1 MQPDGIRTHYISGAE
16 GAATQCR
23 RQHDVTTP
31 LPAPALAPAPA
42 ASTSGSIWLRY
53 VELSK
58 FRRLGKVQLDLDQ
71 QTTILVGANN
81 SGKTSILTA
90 LRHFVSESYAFGAFD
105 ISLSEWPALR
115 ALGLKWEEL
124 SEDPGTAAPKQDG
137 DWEDQLATLLSAMPT
152 LDLWFDAEAGMF
164 HYVQPFLS
172 KLVWKGGAV
181 GVRLRLEPAS
191 DVASLKELAWAYNA
205 TRQPVKGMSSD
216 SLAWPIDL
224 LDFWLRE
231 PRKLGQVR
239 PYSLDA
245 AINPIQGIKTYQTQ
259 NLAADAQPVDRKH
272 LAKLIRVDFVAAQR
286 GLGSEE
292 ADSKSTSSS
301 HPVGLFS
308 NQLLKFARQ
317 HLNVAVTGH
326 GQRADLIQS
335 VADAQKDLDQKI
347 HDALAPSVAEVKI
360 LGYPGLHDPQEIR
373 FRTRIHTAD
382 LLDHSTAVQY
392 SMKGGAV
399 EDMLPEF
406 SIGLGY
412 QNLQSLSYQL
422 VSFKTARM
430 NPDKGSPPPVHLVM
444 IEEPEAHLHVQVQRI
459 FPDKAHKLISPTD
472 KDSSALKSQLLISTH
487 SSHLAHAEDFD
498 RLRYVRR
505 IPASTAHPTPSTE
518 VVDLGEVF
526 GSDDDTRQFAERY
539 FRVQHTDLL
548 FASAALFVEGV
559 AEHMLVPLFI
569 ELMYENLNNRY
580 VSFLDI
586 GGSHAHRL
594 KPLVEKLHIPT
605 VVITDID
612 PTEETV
618 NDTTRKKSWTATA
631 NTGQAGLKCGNA
643 TLRKWHPK
651 LQSLDDFKAPT
662 RANLIWTSDQDC
674 KVRFAWQLPVA
685 EAGDQWPSTFEDSL
699 VLTNID
705 WFKGLNKVAEE
716 PEADDKGKRK
726 VKAEDEAAGKN
737 IKPPTGALAAAA
749 KVVADA
755 TTPAEL
761 VQALHKLMHGSFSKG
776 DFAASIFERIA
787 AGADVKC
794 PKYISDA
801 LGWLQD
807 ELDPAGGAT
816 P

>member
-1 MQPDGIRTHYISGAE
+1 M
-16 GAATQCR
+16 
-23 RQHDVTTP
+23 TTP
-31 LPAPALAPAPA
+31 AQAPA
-42 ASTSGSIWLRY
+42 AASGSITLRF
-53 VELSK
+53 VELCK
-58 FRRLGKVQLDLDQ
+58 FRRLGKVQLDLDR

-81 SGKTSILTA
+81 SGKTAILTA
-90 LRHFVSESYAFGAFD
+90 LRHFLAESSPFGAFD

-115 ALGLKWEEL
+115 ALGVKWEAL
-124 SEDPGTAAPKQDG
+124 AEDPATATPKDG
-137 DWEDQLATLLSAMPT
+137 DDWEGQLATLLSAMPT
-152 LDLWFDAEAGMF
+152 LDLWFEAEAGMF

-191 DVASLKELAWAYNA
+191 DVASLQELAWAYNA
-205 TRQPVKGMSSD
+205 ARQPVKGMSND
-216 SLAWPIDL
+216 SQAWPIDL
-224 LDFWLRE
+224 LDYWLRE

-239 PYSLDA
+239 SYSLDDA
-245 AINPIQGIKTYQTQ
+245 NNPIQALKTYQTQ
-259 NLAADAQPVDRKH
+259 PLAAGAQPADRKH
-272 LAKLIRVDFVAAQR
+272 LAKLIRIDFVAAQR

-301 HPVGLFS
+301 NPVGLFS

-326 GQRADLIQS
+326 GQRADLIQA
-335 VADAQKDLDQKI
+335 VANAQTDLDQKI
-347 HDALAPSVAEVKI
+347 HDALAPSVAEVKL

-392 SMKGGAV
+392 SMKGGTG

-430 NPDKGSPPPVHLVM
+430 NPEKGSPPPVHLVV

-459 FPDKAHKLISPTD
+459 FPARAHKLISPTD
-472 KDSSALKSQLLISTH
+472 EDSGALQSQLLISTH

-498 RLRYVRR
+498 RLRYMRR
-505 IPASTAHPTPSTE
+505 IPPSEVHPMPSTE

-526 GSDDDTRQFAERY
+526 GDDDETRQFAERY

-548 FASAALFVEGV
+548 FADAAVFVEGV
-559 AEHMLVPLFI
+559 AERMLVPLFM
-569 ELMYENLNNRY
+569 ERQHARLSSRY
-580 VSFLDI
+580 VSFLDL

-594 KPLVEKLHIPT
+594 RPLIEKLRIPT
-605 VVITDID
+605 VVITDLD
-612 PTEETV
+612 PTELKV
-618 NDTTRKKSWTATA
+618 GPKGKPRWMATA
-631 NTGQAGLKCGNA
+631 NTGQAGLKSGNS
-643 TLRKWHPK
+643 TLRDWHPQ
-651 LQSLDDFKAPT
+651 LQDVEDFKVPT
-662 RANLIWTSDQDC
+662 LAQLIWTGAPEC

-685 EAGDQWPSTFEDSL
+685 ESGSQWPTTFEDSL

-705 WFKGLNKVAEE
+705 WFKGLNKLAEE
-716 PEADDKGKRK
+716 AEAAKASGQQKADDDKK
-726 VKAEDEAAGKN
+726 VR
-737 IKPPTGALAAAA
+737 PPTGALADVAEAVAGAATA
-749 KVVADA
+749 VDLL
-755 TTPAEL
+755 TDL
-761 VQALHKLMHGSFSKG
+761 HALMRNSFSKG
-776 DFAASIFERIA
+776 DFAASIFERVA
-787 AGADVKC
+787 AGEDVKC
-794 PKYISDA
+794 PKYIADA
-801 LGWLQD
+801 LTWLQD
-807 ELDPAGGAT
+807 ELDPAGGTT

>member
-1 MQPDGIRTHYISGAE
+1 MTKPIE
-16 GAATQCR
+16 
-23 RQHDVTTP
+23 
-31 LPAPALAPAPA
+31 APA
-42 ASTSGSIWLRY
+42 APTSGSIRLRY
-53 VELSK
+53 VELCK
-58 FRRLGKVQLDLDQ
+58 FRRLGKVQLDLDP

-90 LRHFVSESYAFGAFD
+90 LRHFLSESSAFGSFD

-115 ALGLKWEEL
+115 ALGVKWEGL
-124 SEDPGTAAPKQDG
+124 TEDPATSAPKPGD
-137 DWEDQLATLLSAMPT
+137 DWEGHLATLLSAMPT

-191 DVASLKELAWAYNA
+191 DVASLKELAWAYNLA
-205 TRQPVKGMSSD
+205 RKPVKGMSSD

-224 LDFWLRE
+224 LDYWLRE

-245 AINPIQGIKTYQTQ
+245 ANNPIQGIKTYQTQ
-259 NLAADAQPVDRKH
+259 ILGANAQPADRKH

-326 GQRADLIQS
+326 GQRADLIKA

-347 HDALAPSVAEVKI
+347 HDALAPSVAEVKL

-392 SMKGGAV
+392 SMKGGTS

-430 NPDKGSPPPVHLVM
+430 NPEKGSPPPVHLVM

-472 KDSSALKSQLLISTH
+472 KDASALKSQLLISTH

-505 IPASTAHPTPSTE
+505 IPASAILPTPSTE
-518 VVDLGEVF
+518 VVDLGKVF
-526 GSDDDTRQFAERY
+526 GDDDDTRQFAERY

-548 FASAALFVEGV
+548 FANAALFVEGV
-559 AEHMLVPLFI
+559 AERMLVPLFM
-569 ELMYENLNNRY
+569 ELKYEKLNSLY

-594 KPLVEKLHIPT
+594 KPLVEKLRIPT

-612 PTEETV
+612 PTKETV
-618 NDTTRKKSWTATA
+618 NDKTGKKSWTATA
-631 NTGQAGLKCGNA
+631 NTGQTGLRCGNA
-643 TLRKWHPK
+643 TLRQWHPQ
-651 LQSLDDFKAPT
+651 LQALDDFKTPSA
-662 RANLIWTSDQDC
+662 DQLTWEGTPDC

-685 EAGDQWPSTFEDSL
+685 EAGNEWPTTFEDSL
-699 VLTNID
+699 ILTNIE
-705 WFKGLNKVAEE
+705 WFKELNNLAEE
-716 PEADDKGKRK
+716 AEADKGKA
-726 VKAEDEAAGKN
+726 KAAKAGKPKK
-737 IKPPTGALAAAA
+737 IKPATGALAAAA
-749 KVVADA
+749 QAVACA
-755 TTPAEL
+755 TTNVEL
-761 VQALHKLMHGSFSKG
+761 MTALHSLIHGSFSKG
-776 DFAASIFERIA
+776 DFAASIFEHVA
-787 AGADVKC
+787 AGADVTC
-794 PKYISDA
+794 PKYIADA
-801 LGWLQD
+801 LTWLQN
-807 ELDPAGGAT
+807 ELDPAGDAT

>member
-1 MQPDGIRTHYISGAE
+1 M
-16 GAATQCR
+16 
-23 RQHDVTTP
+23 TT
-31 LPAPALAPAPA
+31 PA
-42 ASTSGSIWLRY
+42 ASATTSSGSTTLRY
-53 VELSK
+53 VELCK
-58 FRRLGKVQLDLDQ
+58 FRRLGKIQLDLDQ

-90 LRHFVSESYAFGAFD
+90 LRHFLSESSAFGAFD

-115 ALGLKWEEL
+115 ALGSKWEEL
-124 SEDPGTAAPKQDG
+124 AEDPATATPKTDDG
-137 DWEDQLATLLSAMPT
+137 WESQLATLLSAMPT

-172 KLVWKGGAV
+172 QLVWKGGAV

-191 DVASLKELAWAYNA
+191 DVVSLKELAWAYNLA
-205 TRQPVKGMSSD
+205 RQPVKGMSSE

-224 LDFWLRE
+224 LDYWLRE

-239 PYSLDA
+239 PYSLNA
-245 AINPIQGIKTYQTQ
+245 ANNPIQGIKTYQTQ
-259 NLAADAQPVDRKH
+259 VLAAGAQPADRKH

-301 HPVGLFS
+301 HPIGLFS

-326 GQRADLIQS
+326 GQRSDLIQA
-335 VADAQKDLDQKI
+335 VADAQKELDQKI
-347 HDALAPSVAEVKI
+347 HNALAPSVAEVKL
-360 LGYPGLHDPQEIR
+360 LGYPGLHDPQAIR

-392 SMKGGAV
+392 SIKGETD

-430 NPDKGSPPPVHLVM
+430 NPEKGSPPPVHLVM

-472 KDSSALKSQLLISTH
+472 KDANALKSQLLISTH

-505 IPASTAHPTPSTE
+505 ILASPAHPTPSTE
-518 VVDLGEVF
+518 VVNLGEVF
-526 GSDDDTRQFAERY
+526 GDDDTRQFAERY

-548 FASAALFVEGV
+548 FANAAVFVEGV
-559 AEHMLVPLFI
+559 AERMLVPLFI
-569 ELMYENLNNRY
+569 ELKYEQLKSRY

-594 KPLVEKLHIPT
+594 RPLVEKLRIPT

-612 PTEETV
+612 PTE
-618 NDTTRKKSWTATA
+618 KKVGPKGKIRWMATA
-631 NTGQAGLKCGNA
+631 NTGQADLKCGNA
-643 TLRKWHPK
+643 TLRNWHPK
-651 LQSLDDFKAPT
+651 LQNLNDFKAPT
-662 RANLIWTSDQDC
+662 PAQLIWTGAPDC
-674 KVRFAWQLPVA
+674 KVRFAWQLPIA
-685 EAGDQWPSTFEDSL
+685 EANGQWPTTFEDSL

-705 WFKGLNKVAEE
+705 WFKVLNKLAEE
-716 PEADDKGKRK
+716 AEAAKASGQQKTNDDDKK
-726 VKAEDEAAGKN
+726 V
-737 IKPPTGALAAAA
+737 KPPTGALAEAAEA
-749 KVVADA
+749 VAGA
-755 TTPAEL
+755 VTTVDL
-761 VQALHKLMHGSFSKG
+761 LNNLHSLMRDSFSKG
-776 DFAASIFERIA
+776 DFAASIFERVA
-787 AGADVKC
+787 AGEDVTC
-794 PKYISDA
+794 PKYIADA
-801 LGWLQD
+801 LAWLQD
-807 ELDPAGGAT
+807 ELDPAVGT
-816 P
+816 TL